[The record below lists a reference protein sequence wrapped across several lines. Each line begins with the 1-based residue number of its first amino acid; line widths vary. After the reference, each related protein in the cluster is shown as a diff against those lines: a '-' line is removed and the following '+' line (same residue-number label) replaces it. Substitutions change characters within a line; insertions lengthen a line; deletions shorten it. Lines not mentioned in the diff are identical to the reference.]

1 MFCDIVTSFVDIGMF
16 VKSII
21 VIGISSL
28 TFHVEFIFDS
38 SWYEAPVLNNV
49 NEIFIYLNIFII
61 AAFEL
66 ALAALMLLALTNEFD
81 LESLSVQYTCLIFS
95 KRRLCN
101 NSPIIAKNE
110 TTFSQ
115 IMNAG

>member
-1 MFCDIVTSFVDIGMF
+1 MF

-28 TFHVEFIFDS
+28 TFHIEFKFGS
-38 SWYEAPVLNNV
+38 SWYEVLSPILNNV

>member
-1 MFCDIVTSFVDIGMF
+1 MF

-28 TFHVEFIFDS
+28 TFHV
-38 SWYEAPVLNNV
+38 APVLNNV

-110 TTFSQ
+110 MTFSQ

>member
-1 MFCDIVTSFVDIGMF
+1 MF

-28 TFHVEFIFDS
+28 TFHVEL
-38 SWYEAPVLNNV
+38 PVLNNV

-66 ALAALMLLALTNEFD
+66 ALAALMLLELTNEFD

>member
-1 MFCDIVTSFVDIGMF
+1 MF

-28 TFHVEFIFDS
+28 TFHIEFKFGS
-38 SWYEAPVLNNV
+38 SWYEVLNNV

>member
-1 MFCDIVTSFVDIGMF
+1 MF

-28 TFHVEFIFDS
+28 TFHVEFIL
-38 SWYEAPVLNNV
+38 PVLNNV
-49 NEIFIYLNIFII
+49 NEIFIHLNIFII

>member
-1 MFCDIVTSFVDIGMF
+1 MF
-16 VKSII
+16 VI
-21 VIGISSL
+21 
-28 TFHVEFIFDS
+28 
-38 SWYEAPVLNNV
+38 LNNV

-66 ALAALMLLALTNEFD
+66 ALAALMLLALINEFD

-110 TTFSQ
+110 MTFSQ